1 MISEPSHDDSSSI
14 LETLSHSP
22 RGQRPLG
29 AGNDIAPAA
38 VREPEIRDAVPH
50 HPLGVK
56 PSGNGL
62 TASFHLRP
70 AIGHLQALPDEL
82 ILSLLFRLD
91 SSELR
96 AVGSTCKA
104 LYAFTRAEELWKD
117 LFIE

>member
-1 MISEPSHDDSSSI
+1 MNESEIS
-14 LETLSHSP
+14 
-22 RGQRPLG
+22 
-29 AGNDIAPAA
+29 
-38 VREPEIRDAVPH
+38 DAVPY

-70 AIGHLQALPDEL
+70 SIGHLQTLPDEL

-91 SSELR
+91 SADLR
-96 AVGSTCKA
+96 AVGATCKA